1 MNCWKCSAI
10 NTQIHRTHN
19 MGRKLLLEHAHVPG
33 IETYEVYRK
42 QGGYR
47 SVEKALKTM
56 SPQNVVEEVQA
67 SGLRGRGGAGFPT
80 GMKWS
85 FLAKPEGVPRYLL
98 CNADESEPGTFK
110 DRYLMEKIPH
120 LLVEGMIVSSYALGC
135 SQAYIYIRGEYMW
148 VLEIVEKAIMEAY
161 ANGWLGKNILGSG
174 YDLDLSIAPGGGA
187 YICGEE
193 TALIE
198 SLEGKRG
205 NPRIK
210 PPFPAVKGLWG
221 CPTVVNN
228 VESIAAVVP
237 IVNDGGA
244 EYAKIGIG
252 KSTGTKLISACG
264 NINNPGVYEIEL
276 GLSVEEF
283 IFSDEWCGGIKNGK
297 RMKAL
302 VPGGSSVPILPA
314 NLICKTAEGND
325 RLMTYESLAEG
336 GFASG
341 SMLGSGGF
349 IVFDEDQCI
358 VRNTWNFARFYAH
371 ESCGQCSPCREGTGW
386 MEKVLNRIE
395 HGHGHMR
402 DIDLLA
408 DINKKIEGN
417 TICPLGDAAAWPVAA
432 AIRHFREEFEWHVTN
447 PDEAQK
453 RNFGIASAHM
463 PLV

>member
-1 MNCWKCSAI
+1 
-10 NTQIHRTHN
+10 
-19 MGRKLLLEHAHVPG
+19 MGRKLLLEHANVPG

-42 QGGYR
+42 NGGYR

-120 LLVEGMIVSSYALGC
+120 LLIEGMIVSSYALGANQ
-135 SQAYIYIRGEYMW
+135 SYIYIRGEYMF
-148 VLEIVEKAIMEAY
+148 VLEIVEKAIAEAY
-161 ANGWLGKNILGSG
+161 ANGWLGKNIMGSG
-174 YDLDLSIAPGGGA
+174 YDLDLAICPGGGA

-237 IVNDGGA
+237 IINDGGA

-252 KSTGTKLISACG
+252 KSTGTKLISASG
-264 NINNPGVYEIEL
+264 NINNPGVFEIEL
-276 GLSVEEF
+276 GISVEEF
-283 IFSDEWCGGIKNGK
+283 IFSDEYCGGIKNGK
-297 RMKAL
+297 RMKAFI
-302 VPGGSSVPILPA
+302 PGGSSVPILPA
-314 NLICKTAEGND
+314 NLITRTAEGTE
-325 RLMTYESLAEG
+325 RLMSYESLAEG

-386 MEKVLNRIE
+386 MEKVLRRIE
-395 HGHGHMR
+395 HGQGHMH

-432 AIRHFREEFEWHVTN
+432 AIRHFREEFEWHITH
-447 PDEAQK
+447 PDEAVK
-453 RNFGIASAHM
+453 RNFGIASSHM